1 MKTTLT
7 GMICRFLAAAMI
19 LIPFQTGQASM
30 IGTDQAVAAATATAD
45 RSTVLNYLSRSQTES
60 QLQSL
65 GLDPQTAKDRVA
77 AMTDSEVG
85 KLAGQIHAAPAGG
98 DAAGLLVL
106 ILVVFLV
113 WHVAFRR

>member
-1 MKTTLT
+1 MKTTLI
-7 GMICRFLAAAMI
+7 GMICRFLAVAMV
-19 LIPFQTGQASM
+19 LIPFQTGHASM

-98 DAAGLLVL
+98 VEGLLVL